1 MKNERKTN
9 QTKQERLAQVLS
21 GLSSA
26 YQEEAI
32 ESTAEDLN
40 DYEDAQKFADDCC
53 EKYRHILTGAG
64 YYGQHIYEGFRDY
77 GDECELQ
84 SAALEYYA
92 IAKESEPTK
101 KSRVVLFEGCFENK
115 RRVELYNFSKIEH
128 TCIDGKSYIRIECD
142 GRFYYFKT
150 QETTIASVEVY

>member
-1 MKNERKTN
+1 MKNERTNN

-32 ESTAEDLN
+32 ERTAEDLS
-40 DYEDAQKFADDCC
+40 DYDDAQKFADDCC
-53 EKYRHILTGAG
+53 EEYRSILKRAG
-64 YYGQHIYEGFRDY
+64 FSGDRIYKGFRDF
-77 GDECELQ
+77 GDECAVQ
-84 SAALEYYA
+84 DAALEYYA
-92 IAKESEPTK
+92 IAKENEPTK

-128 TCIDGKSYIRIECD
+128 TWIDGRAYIRIECD

-150 QETTIASVEVY
+150 QETSIASVDVY